1 MVNQERKLNTFMSKL
16 PIYKQLKFYIKEK
29 IDNDE
34 YLPGEAILSERE
46 LAKKIWSQ

>member
-1 MVNQERKLNTFMSKL
+1 MSKL